1 MEKEWDPQNNKVRKS
16 HENSVRLNAF
26 LRKKL
31 SDVEAINDKAE
42 IADEKLSSVQIKKKY
57 NRQRARVSF
66 FQLAAERIR
75 NKNLEG
81 TFSVGQPELSILHN
95 LLEFINLNP
104 VVPTEKVMEAIS
116 VRRKERV
123 SKARSG
129 KVTVEDALKEF
140 SNNTRLSFDDID
152 MAFINRFKS
161 FCTAYLGHKPRTI
174 SNQLIFLRTMF
185 NQAIKEGVVDAKLYP
200 FGGDNEIIRIP
211 SSNKVGLTKEEI
223 EKIES
228 LELEKDSSTWHARNI
243 FLFSFY
249 FAGVRISD
257 VLAIRWSDFMDG
269 RLYYQMNKNEKP
281 VSLKVPDQAYRI
293 LDLYREE
300 KKSNQD
306 YVFPFL
312 KKADPNSRKELFTKT
327 RNATSLFNT
336 YLKEVAKA
344 AGIEKK
350 LSNHIARH
358 TFGNIAGDKIH
369 PLMLQKLYRHSDLKT
384 TLIYQANFIHKEA
397 DEALEKVLN
406 S

>member
-1 MEKEWDPQNNKVRKS
+1 MASVKLILWKHDQKADGRFPIAIRITKDRKTRYVFTGKYVLEKEWDLQNNKVRKS

-104 VVPTEKVMEAIS
+104 VVPTEKVMDAIS

-185 NQAIKEGVVDAKLYP
+185 NQAIKEGVVDGKLYP

-211 SSNKVGLTKEEI
+211 SSNKVGLTKEEV
-223 EKIES
+223 EKIEN
-228 LELEKDSSTWHARNI
+228 LELEKDSSTWHA
-243 FLFSFY
+243 
-249 FAGVRISD
+249 
-257 VLAIRWSDFMDG
+257 
-269 RLYYQMNKNEKP
+269 
-281 VSLKVPDQAYRI
+281 
-293 LDLYREE
+293 
-300 KKSNQD
+300 
-306 YVFPFL
+306 
-312 KKADPNSRKELFTKT
+312 
-327 RNATSLFNT
+327 
-336 YLKEVAKA
+336 
-344 AGIEKK
+344 
-350 LSNHIARH
+350 
-358 TFGNIAGDKIH
+358 
-369 PLMLQKLYRHSDLKT
+369 
-384 TLIYQANFIHKEA
+384 
-397 DEALEKVLN
+397 
-406 S
+406 

>member
-1 MEKEWDPQNNKVRKS
+1 M
-16 HENSVRLNAF
+16 
-26 LRKKL
+26 
-31 SDVEAINDKAE
+31 
-42 IADEKLSSVQIKKKY
+42 
-57 NRQRARVSF
+57 
-66 FQLAAERIR
+66 
-75 NKNLEG
+75 
-81 TFSVGQPELSILHN
+81 
-95 LLEFINLNP
+95 
-104 VVPTEKVMEAIS
+104 
-116 VRRKERV
+116 
-123 SKARSG
+123 
-129 KVTVEDALKEF
+129 
-140 SNNTRLSFDDID
+140 
-152 MAFINRFKS
+152 
-161 FCTAYLGHKPRTI
+161 
-174 SNQLIFLRTMF
+174 
-185 NQAIKEGVVDAKLYP
+185 
-200 FGGDNEIIRIP
+200 
-211 SSNKVGLTKEEI
+211 GLTKEEI

-228 LELEKDSSTWHARNI
+228 LELEKDSSTWHSRNI

-306 YVFPFL
+306 YVFPFV